1 MATHHLQF
9 QVQQKII
16 ESAYRSL
23 LSSQIVWHA
32 MQGCI
37 GIPCSLVV
45 LTCFLIALSAVS
57 FIFAQSNFQINAI
70 LTKQKEIVTNKP
82 SIFKAVNSI
91 REKNDNTEPLRLE
104 VYPELRII
112 KYS

>member
-1 MATHHLQF
+1 MAIHHLQF

-23 LSSQIVWHA
+23 LSSQIVWHM

-37 GIPCSLVV
+37 SNPCSLVV
-45 LTCFLIALSAVS
+45 LTCFLIGLAVR

-82 SIFKAVNSI
+82 SIFKAVNGISDKI
-91 REKNDNTEPLRLE
+91 ITLNPLC
-104 VYPELRII
+104 
-112 KYS
+112 

>member
-1 MATHHLQF
+1 
-9 QVQQKII
+9 
-16 ESAYRSL
+16 
-23 LSSQIVWHA
+23 
-32 MQGCI
+32 
-37 GIPCSLVV
+37 
-45 LTCFLIALSAVS
+45 VS